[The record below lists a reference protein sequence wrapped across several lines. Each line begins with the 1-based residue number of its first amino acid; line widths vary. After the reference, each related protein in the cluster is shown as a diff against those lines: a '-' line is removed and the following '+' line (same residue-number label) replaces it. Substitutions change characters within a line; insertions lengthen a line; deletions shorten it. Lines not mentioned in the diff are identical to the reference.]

1 MVNNV
6 NCKMDRILI
15 ALGAIVSLNVM
26 SILGTSFLNLNEKTK
41 YKLIL
46 VQALLTLQSVMFF
59 SARYLWI
66 RLCCP
71 LFNHPSFFNRALLT
85 IVILVLGLSQSSI
98 VLGLIFSGEEPHW
111 ISLLSYSCLGVLIL
125 LTTTTVL
132 SDLFSSASGLLQR
145 SGSKP
150 SSTQYARLQII
161 VIVILSALF
170 TALALHNGL
179 KEPLLKTVRI
189 PIKNLPAEFHGFTIV
204 HLPDLHVG
212 PTVGKTMLNKVVEAS
227 NKLNPDAIALAGDL
241 VDATVFQIRQAVK
254 PLLKL
259 KARYGV
265 YFVTGNHE
273 YYTGDVDGWLKE
285 LEYLGVTPLQNS
297 HVVLTHP
304 KNPLA
309 KLCIAGVDD
318 TEGRFL
324 RSGDHGMDIG
334 KALKGVDP
342 DTPTILLAHRPKAAK
357 LALDSHRVDIVL
369 SGHTHGGQLFPIHL
383 WHLFREPYFAGLY
396 QHEKGS
402 HVYISSGVHF
412 WGMPMRLWSE
422 AEITLVTLIAS
433 K

>member
-6 NCKMDRILI
+6 NCKMDRVLI

-46 VQALLTLQSVMFF
+46 VQALLTVQSVMFF

-71 LFNHPSFFNRALLT
+71 LFNHPSFFNRVLLT

-150 SSTQYARLQII
+150 SSTQYVRLQII

-212 PTVGKTMLNKVVEAS
+212 PTIGKTMLNKVVEAS
-227 NKLNPDAIALAGDL
+227 NKVNPDAITLAGDL

-265 YFVTGNHE
+265 YFVTG
-273 YYTGDVDGWLKE
+273 
-285 LEYLGVTPLQNS
+285 
-297 HVVLTHP
+297 
-304 KNPLA
+304 
-309 KLCIAGVDD
+309 
-318 TEGRFL
+318 
-324 RSGDHGMDIG
+324 
-334 KALKGVDP
+334 
-342 DTPTILLAHRPKAAK
+342 TILRTG
-357 LALDSHRVDIVL
+357 L
-369 SGHTHGGQLFPIHL
+369 SNKCKRGINKRGKSWFGFFLCSNTFSQIYCVIISCIH
-383 WHLFREPYFAGLY
+383 
-396 QHEKGS
+396 
-402 HVYISSGVHF
+402 HVTS
-412 WGMPMRLWSE
+412 
-422 AEITLVTLIAS
+422 
-433 K
+433 